1 MLLHFRVFWG
11 PIKKVSNQGQ
21 GTPVVHASE
30 VDKQT
35 FIVDLCLL
43 NVVTCS
49 FDSVVHCASN
59 NSLKHSA
66 RYVDL
71 NEVFC
76 RF

>member
-35 FIVDLCLL
+35 FY
-43 NVVTCS
+43 S
-49 FDSVVHCASN
+49 G
-59 NSLKHSA
+59 SLFA
-66 RYVDL
+66 ECGNL
-71 NEVFC
+71 
-76 RF
+76 